1 MCCCASLEKTK
12 RQKINKYIKIQ
23 GEQRVLKLKRKKCG
37 ALGPSGPGPAWR
49 QWAAS
54 RLVSASPTHPSSTTR
69 SSGTFWTRG
78 SGIQRRPPPWRQHS
92 PPSCV
97 PHVCPAQGPLA
108 VGRARV
114 RPSRGLMQKRAP
126 ARTLPSEWAALSFS
140 PQDVAAL
147 QAPGTPRLFLAP
159 RDPELKQRKRQLPWW
174 FGNFPEYKV
183 PATKTPQPRRTR
195 LAGGRGTA
203 YATRPGVSRGDRN
216 RGRGGVPGA
225 PPTHTRSLSL
235 EKTGIG
241 RFRQR

>member
-1 MCCCASLEKTK
+1 MGHWGPRALVLLGGSG
-12 RQKINKYIKIQ
+12 QPA
-23 GEQRVLKLKRKKCG
+23 GWSQRALPIPPAPHG
-37 ALGPSGPGPAWR
+37 AAEPSGPEVLGFRGGPLPGDSTAPHP
-49 QWAAS
+49 AS
-54 RLVSASPTHPSSTTR
+54 
-69 SSGTFWTRG
+69 
-78 SGIQRRPPPWRQHS
+78 
-92 PPSCV
+92 
-97 PHVCPAQGPLA
+97 QGPLA

-203 YATRPGVSRGDRN
+203 YATRPGVPRGDRN
-216 RGRGGVPGA
+216 RGWGGVPGA

-241 RFRQR
+241 TFRQR